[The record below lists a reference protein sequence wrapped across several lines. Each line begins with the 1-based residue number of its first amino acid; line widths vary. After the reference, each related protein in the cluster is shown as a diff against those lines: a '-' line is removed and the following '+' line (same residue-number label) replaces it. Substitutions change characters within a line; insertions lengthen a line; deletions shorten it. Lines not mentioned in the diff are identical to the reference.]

1 MSYQPESD
9 GPLSNIRVIEMGQL
23 LAGPF
28 CGQLLADFGAE
39 VIKIEHPNGGDPMRV
54 WGQEKPHGKSLWWP
68 IVSRNKKSITLNAS
82 KPEGQAL
89 VKRLVSESD
98 MLLENFRPGT
108 LEKWGLGYE
117 ELAKLNPGLI
127 MIRVT
132 GFGQSGPYS
141 PRPGYASIC
150 EAMAGLRHVT
160 GYADRPSCRT
170 GISLGDSLAGTFG
183 ALGALMAL
191 HVRQSTGRG
200 QVVDAAIYESMF
212 AFMESLIS
220 EYAET
225 GYVRERSG
233 PVLPNVAPSNA
244 YPTRDGAEHMIAA
257 NQDTVFSRLAQ
268 AVGQP
273 ELAQDA
279 RYATHQSRGQN
290 QHELDQIISAWT
302 VTLTADELHTV
313 LNDNAVPN
321 GKIYTAADI
330 MNDPH
335 YAAREAIIS
344 MPHPAFKNLKMQ
356 NTFPRL
362 SATPGKVKWVGP
374 EAGAHNGEIYG
385 DLLGVNAE
393 TMDEL
398 QQQGVV

>member
-1 MSYQPESD
+1 MSYQPETE
-9 GPLSNIRVIEMGQL
+9 GPLSNVRVIEMGQL

-39 VIKIEHPNGGDPMRV
+39 VIKIEHPQGGDPMRV

-68 IVSRNKKSITLNAS
+68 IVARNKKSITLNAS
-82 KPEGQAL
+82 TPEGQAL
-89 VKRLVSESD
+89 VRQLVTESD

-108 LEKWGLGYE
+108 LEKWGLGYD

-127 MIRVT
+127 MIRIT
-132 GFGQSGPYS
+132 SFGQTGPYS
-141 PRPGYASIC
+141 PQPGYASIC
-150 EAMAGLRHVT
+150 EAMAGLRHIN

-200 QVVDAAIYESMF
+200 QVIDASIYESMF

-225 GYVRERSG
+225 GYVRQRSG

-244 YPTRDGAEHMIAA
+244 YPTRDGGEHMIAA
-257 NQDTVFSRLAQ
+257 NQDTVFGRLAV
-268 AVGQP
+268 ALGQP
-273 ELAQDA
+273 ELADDP

-290 QHELDQIISAWT
+290 QAELDKIISAWAA
-302 VTLTADELHTV
+302 TLSADELRIV

-321 GKIYTAADI
+321 GKIYSAADI
-330 MNDPH
+330 LNDPH

-374 EAGAHNGEIYG
+374 EPGEHNAEIYG
-385 DLLGVNAE
+385 GLLDVSSE
-393 TMDEL
+393 RISEL
-398 QQQGVV
+398 QLQGVL